1 MTPPR
6 SYGGPFVCYAERV
19 MAERRQPR
27 EKKPSRQREGRQK
40 DLALVF
46 GPSADGEGF
55 NVLRRRAGSA
65 AIEAAT
71 VRPLRAGRA
80 ITGEVVHLAQR
91 AEAPFL
97 FDCETDEELSTV
109 TAPTSAT
116 SDRSAAAG
124 PPQVASD
131 EYRRGWDAIWGSRAR
146 STVVN

>member
-1 MTPPR
+1 
-6 SYGGPFVCYAERV
+6 

-46 GPSADGEGF
+46 GPTADGEGF

-71 VRPLRAGRA
+71 VRPLREGRA
-80 ITGEVVHLAQR
+80 ITGEVVHLEQR
-91 AEAPFL
+91 KEAPFL

-109 TAPTSAT
+109 TPASAT
-116 SDRSAAAG
+116 ASARDDRQFAG
-124 PPQVASD
+124 PPQVATD
-131 EYRRGWDAIWGSRAR
+131 EYRRGWDAIWGSRSR
-146 STVVN
+146 PTSVN

>member
-1 MTPPR
+1 
-6 SYGGPFVCYAERV
+6 

-27 EKKPSRQREGRQK
+27 EKKPSAQREGRQK

-71 VRPLRAGRA
+71 VRPLREGRA
-80 ITGEVVHLAQR
+80 ITGEVVHLEQR
-91 AEAPFL
+91 KEAPFL

-109 TAPTSAT
+109 TAA
-116 SDRSAAAG
+116 RIVAG
-124 PPQVASD
+124 PPQVATN
-131 EYRRGWDAIWGSRAR
+131 EYRRGWDAIWGSRSR
-146 STVVN
+146 STAVN

>member
-1 MTPPR
+1 
-6 SYGGPFVCYAERV
+6 

-91 AEAPFL
+91 DEAPFL

-109 TAPTSAT
+109 MPAALNR
-116 SDRSAAAG
+116 DAAG
-124 PPQVASD
+124 PPQVATD
-131 EYRRGWDAIWGSRAR
+131 EYRRGWDAIWGSRSR

>member
-1 MTPPR
+1 
-6 SYGGPFVCYAERV
+6 

-27 EKKPSRQREGRQK
+27 EKKPSRRREGREK

-71 VRPLRAGRA
+71 VRPLREGRA
-80 ITGEVVHLAQR
+80 ITGEVVHLEQR
-91 AEAPFL
+91 EEAPFL

-109 TAPTSAT
+109 TEANRG
-116 SDRSAAAG
+116 DRHLAG

-131 EYRRGWDAIWGSRAR
+131 EYRRGWDAIWGSRSR
-146 STVVN
+146 STAVN

>member
-1 MTPPR
+1 
-6 SYGGPFVCYAERV
+6 

-27 EKKPSRQREGRQK
+27 EKKPSRKRAGPRK

-55 NVLRRRAGSA
+55 NVLRRRAGSV

-71 VRPLRAGRA
+71 VRPLREGHA

-91 AEAPFL
+91 PEAPFL

-109 TAPTSAT
+109 T
-116 SDRSAAAG
+116 AG